1 MSSLTKFIF
10 TDRHRVQ
17 RDHKGAKAPMMM
29 EFEVPSEFDPTCISL
44 MSGKLHVVG
53 VKEGRPTK
61 TGFFNLPLE
70 EEDKYM
76 AKVANFL
83 FDYASLHGWANV
95 SKSEAITQSTLATI
109 VEYFKAYDLGPQ
121 HVFAG
126 MEALESLKDVVVWVD
141 AMPTKEDAERI
152 QLEHLHIGK
161 IVDTPVYF
169 NPWLKD
175 LIVFSATPE
184 AVGLFSRMG
193 DFGSILIHNA
203 ERAVVMVRV
212 VNAKLP

>member
-1 MSSLTKFIF
+1 
-10 TDRHRVQ
+10 
-17 RDHKGAKAPMMM
+17 MMI
-29 EFEVPSEFDPTCISL
+29 EFEVPPEFDPTCISL
-44 MSGKLHVVG
+44 MTGRPHFVV

-61 TGFFNLPLE
+61 TGFFVLPLE

-76 AKVANFL
+76 AKIANFL
-83 FDYASLHGWANV
+83 FDHASLHGWANV
-95 SKSEAITQSTLATI
+95 SESEAITQSTLDAI

-126 MEALESLKDVVVWVD
+126 MEAFGSLKDVVEWVD
-141 AMPTKEDAERI
+141 AMPTKEDAERV

-169 NPWLKD
+169 NSWLKD

-203 ERAVVMVRV
+203 ERAVVMVKV
-212 VNAKLP
+212 TSLEKNDAELP